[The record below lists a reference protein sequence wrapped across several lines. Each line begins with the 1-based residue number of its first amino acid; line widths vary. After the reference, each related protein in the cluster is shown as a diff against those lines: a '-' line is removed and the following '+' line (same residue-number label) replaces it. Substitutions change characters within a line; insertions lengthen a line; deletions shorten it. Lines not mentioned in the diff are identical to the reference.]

1 MSSNQRASDSAF
13 PSSFYLESLRTQEGE
28 IVLKPEFVAHFVNPT
43 EAVVYWLSTCDIKP
57 PPHKS
62 WYPIKIRANKS
73 GEHADTPPNG
83 YFKCYETHLLRCRL
97 WFPIPEIM
105 VQTLDRF
112 GMSISQIC
120 LSALQHL
127 IGIPVLSYERG
138 MTLDVNYFE
147 VLLMLKKNGGLLKYS
162 LTPRPLMSIPD
173 LPAEED
179 LDPSMDGYIPYDIL
193 VERERERS
201 PKNKHVAVDE
211 GDAAADSPDLD
222 AFFSSIGTDFDPLL
236 ADGEAAES
244 SQLKKASRMCNMGL
258 HLLNEALNASCA
270 GV

>member
-62 WYPIKIRANKS
+62 WYPIKIRANKVNVCPSNSCYLFLNIVQDFCCVPNSVKFRIPQS

-105 VQTLDRF
+105 VQTLDQF

-162 LTPRPLMSIPD
+162 LTPSPFMSIVK
-173 LPAEED
+173 
-179 LDPSMDGYIPYDIL
+179 G
-193 VERERERS
+193 
-201 PKNKHVAVDE
+201 
-211 GDAAADSPDLD
+211 
-222 AFFSSIGTDFDPLL
+222 F
-236 ADGEAAES
+236 
-244 SQLKKASRMCNMGL
+244 ASNS
-258 HLLNEALNASCA
+258 HEWQKS
-270 GV
+270 